1 MITFQKE
8 ESPSASGSGAGS
20 VRNENSFQI
29 AGHRILEV
37 SIRRALKLRHYEHG
51 IQAPMPTKILLL
63 GKMQFCITQQIS
75 KKNIDWNEQERR
87 INFRRTLFLETCT

>member
-63 GKMQFCITQQIS
+63 GKMHLFFIQLIS
-75 KKNIDWNEQERR
+75 KKNIVNPSCWKFYVQISRNDA
-87 INFRRTLFLETCT
+87 FFKV